1 MINLLSNALKFTPK
15 AAKWSWRL
23 TVTRERKNRV
33 RLRFTVKDTG
43 IGMTPEFME
52 RLFQPFEQETDV
64 TIRKVKVPD
73 WECLLPRI

>member
-1 MINLLSNALKFTPK
+1 M
-15 AAKWSWRL
+15 
-23 TVTRERKNRV
+23 

-52 RLFQPFEQETDV
+52 QLSSLLSRKTDV

-73 WECLLPRI
+73 WGNVYYRNLITLMGGTIAVERAKSRKYLYR